1 MLEPLYY
8 VLLFLTLAVGAVQ
21 LLLGFFGRK
30 PGQVEIMM
38 SLAVIAGL
46 AVQLLVSTILA
57 ISGERAVISTLEYF
71 GYLLVAIIV
80 QVAAGVLG
88 ACRENQV
95 VNRDPRSCITD
106 SCGDAGADAA
116 DLVRGQPVRLSGKE

>member
-8 VLLFLTLAVGAVQ
+8 SLLLLTLAVGAAQ
-21 LLLGFFGRK
+21 LLLGFFGRR

-71 GYLLVAIIV
+71 CYLLVAIIV
-80 QVAAGVLG
+80 KVAAWFWALAEKTKWSTVILG
-88 ACRENQV
+88 AASLTV
-95 VNRDPRSCITD
+95 AVM
-106 SCGDAGADAA
+106 
-116 DLVRGQPVRLSGKE
+116 LVRMLQIWSGVSPFA

>member
-21 LLLGFFGRK
+21 LFLGFIGRK
-30 PGQVEIMM
+30 PGQAEIMM
-38 SLAVIAGL
+38 SLAALAGL

-80 QVAAGVLG
+80 QVATGFWALAEKTKWSTVILG
-88 ACRENQV
+88 AASLTV
-95 VNRDPRSCITD
+95 AVM
-106 SCGDAGADAA
+106 
-116 DLVRGQPVRLSGKE
+116 LVRMLQIWSGVSPLA

>member
-21 LLLGFFGRK
+21 LLLGFIGRK
-30 PGQVEIMM
+30 PGQAAIMM
-38 SLAVIAGL
+38 SLAVLAGL

-80 QVAAGVLG
+80 QVAAGFWALAEKTKWSTVVLG
-88 ACRENQV
+88 AASLTV
-95 VNRDPRSCITD
+95 AVM
-106 SCGDAGADAA
+106 
-116 DLVRGQPVRLSGKE
+116 LVRMLQIWSGVSPLA

>member
-1 MLEPLYY
+1 
-8 VLLFLTLAVGAVQ
+8 
-21 LLLGFFGRK
+21 LLGFFGRK

-80 QVAAGVLG
+80 QVAAGFWALAEKTKWSTVILG
-88 ACRENQV
+88 AASLTV
-95 VNRDPRSCITD
+95 AVM
-106 SCGDAGADAA
+106 
-116 DLVRGQPVRLSGKE
+116 LVRMLQIWSGVSPFV

>member
-1 MLEPLYY
+1 MLEPLYF

-21 LLLGFFGRK
+21 LLLGFFERK

-57 ISGERAVISTLEYF
+57 TSGERAVISTLEYF

-80 QVAAGVLG
+80 HVAAGFWALAEKTKWSTVILG
-88 ACRENQV
+88 AASLTV
-95 VNRDPRSCITD
+95 AVM
-106 SCGDAGADAA
+106 
-116 DLVRGQPVRLSGKE
+116 LVRMLQIWSGVSPFA

>member
-8 VLLFLTLAVGAVQ
+8 ALLFLTLAVGAIQ

-30 PGQVEIMM
+30 PGQLEIMM

-80 QVAAGVLG
+80 QVAAGFWALAEKTKWSTVILG
-88 ACRENQV
+88 AASLTV
-95 VNRDPRSCITD
+95 AVM
-106 SCGDAGADAA
+106 
-116 DLVRGQPVRLSGKE
+116 LVRMLQIWSGVSPFA